1 MPSNAD
7 RLVLPRVVAAAF
19 LLALSA
25 GGVSAQAEKDD
36 SALKGPAVTDNA
48 PPGTGGTFG
57 GQSDGK
63 KKLQERGLGAREFM
77 RALEVLRG
85 ESAGEGVRLTAAQEE
100 QIKAAG
106 EEFRAEVRAYADKHR
121 DELTQLRAKLNPQ
134 EQRRLNGFLRQ
145 VEQERAGKPAAGEK
159 GKAKAK
165 PAKQEPAESDDM
177 MSDGKAVDEATHT
190 KARDRAMQLIE
201 GAPQPR
207 DLQKKVWAVLSAE
220 QRPVVEAQ
228 VKRMQAELEKRRTDQ
243 MESRK
248 GEKAPGAADS
258 AKTPTWEQV
267 KNDPRVPQQMKD
279 RLERMSPEQRDEAI
293 KRLAERRR
301 QGAEQGGKGGKGEK
315 GEKKKAPGVQDV
327 NVPEPR

>member
-1 MPSNAD
+1 MPSNAN
-7 RLVLPRVVAAAF
+7 RLALPRFAAAAL

-25 GGVSAQAEKDD
+25 GGVAAQAGNDD

-48 PPGTGGTFG
+48 PPGTDGTFG
-57 GQSDGK
+57 GQSDAK

-77 RALEVLRG
+77 RALEVIRG
-85 ESAGEGVRLTAAQEE
+85 ESAAEGVRLTSAQEE

-121 DELTQLRAKLNPQ
+121 DELAQLRGKLNPQ
-134 EQRRLNGFLRQ
+134 EQRRLSGFLRQ
-145 VEQERAGKPAAGEK
+145 VDQERPGKPAAGEK
-159 GKAKAK
+159 GKAKAAK
-165 PAKQEPAESDDM
+165 PQQAESDDM

-190 KARDRAMQLIE
+190 KARDRAMQVIE

-207 DLQKKVWAVLSAE
+207 DLQKKVWSVLTAE

-228 VKRMQAELEKRRTDQ
+228 VKRMQAELEKRRSEQ

-248 GEKAPGAADS
+248 GEKAPGAA
-258 AKTPTWEQV
+258 APAQAPTWEQI

-279 RLERMSPEQRDEAI
+279 RLEKMSPEQREEAI

-301 QGAEQGGKGGKGEK
+301 QGAEQGGKGAK